1 MTSLLLGL
9 SLAPVFASG
18 APMIESRSVDY
29 VSGREKMEGYVAY
42 QPALSSVRPGVLIV
56 HQWAGL
62 TEYEMMRARQLAEL
76 GYVAFCVDIYGK
88 GVRPE
93 AMADRGKQ
101 AGFYKGNRPL
111 FRERLASGLKELT
124 SMVNVDKN
132 QIAVIGYCFG
142 GTGALELARAGA
154 DVKGAVSFHGGL
166 DNPTPENAKN
176 IKAKVLVLHGADDPF
191 VPKAQVDAFKAEMKA
206 AKKPFEF
213 VAYPGAVHSFTH
225 KDAGNDPKTGAAY
238 NEEADKKSWAAMLKL
253 FNKIFKTKTIGTPR

>member
-1 MTSLLLGL
+1 MFTLAVSLSILPV
-9 SLAPVFASG
+9 LALG
-18 APMIESRSVDY
+18 APSVEGRTVTY
-29 VSGREKMEGYVAY
+29 TSGGEKMEGYVAY
-42 QPALSSVRPGVLIV
+42 QPALSSVRPGILIV

-62 TEYEMMRARQLAEL
+62 TEYEKMRARQLAEL
-76 GYVAFCVDIYGK
+76 GYVAFCVDIYGQ

-93 AMADRGKQ
+93 TAAERGKQ

-124 SMVNVDKN
+124 MMKNVDKK
-132 QIAVIGYCFG
+132 QVAVIGYCFG
-142 GTGALELARAGA
+142 GTGALELARSGA

-176 IKAKVLVLHGADDPF
+176 IGAKVLVLHGADDPF
-191 VPKAQVDAFKAEMKA
+191 VPKAQVEAFKAEMKA

-238 NEEADKKSWAAMLKL
+238 NEEADKKSWSAMLSF
-253 FNKIFKTKTIGTPR
+253 FNKIFKTKSIGTSH